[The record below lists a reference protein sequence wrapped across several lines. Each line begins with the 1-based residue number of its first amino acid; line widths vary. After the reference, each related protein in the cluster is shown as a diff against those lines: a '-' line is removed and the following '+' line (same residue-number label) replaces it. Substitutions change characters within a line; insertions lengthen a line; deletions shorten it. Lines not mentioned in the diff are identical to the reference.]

1 MQNDKSDFQ
10 TYNDGI
16 CHFHE
21 IDEDGRPEKEVERLR
36 YQERTV
42 GVRRYYEAMTAKMQI
57 DRLIR
62 VPFREDITTGH
73 YAVIAGQT
81 YKIQQVQTIADC
93 RPKSMD
99 ISLQKIRQRRR

>member
-42 GVRRYYEAMTAKMQI
+42 GVRRYYEAMTA
-57 DRLIR
+57 
-62 VPFREDITTGH
+62 
-73 YAVIAGQT
+73 
-81 YKIQQVQTIADC
+81 
-93 RPKSMD
+93 
-99 ISLQKIRQRRR
+99 

>member
-1 MQNDKSDFQ
+1 MADQKKKWSDSVIR
-10 TYNDGI
+10 NARSVSGGI
-16 CHFHE
+16 
-21 IDEDGRPEKEVERLR
+21 
-36 YQERTV
+36 
-42 GVRRYYEAMTAKMQI
+42 YEAMTAKMQI

-81 YKIQQVQTIADC
+81 YKILQVQTIADC

-99 ISLQKIRQRRR
+99 ISMQKIRQRGR